1 MADEIKTLLYKVC
14 KATTIDE
21 LLSYEQ
27 DLSIAYNILAD
38 NLLENNEFY
47 ILNFEDIKIL
57 HDLNVHMMSYFGSL
71 FYKDCGVVFLEKYNP
86 KTLKFLDLSIL
97 FYSLQILKWI
107 KTDYWEDEVSR
118 NLFYEKDNSLF
129 LQLWN
134 YFNQIVNKND
144 EDDRYI
150 DNYSEQGKRKFYLD
164 DDHYEE
170 IMDISLNSF
179 KHSKYSCLIQSILGN
194 YRTRFNKYD
203 YILNYQPIFV
213 EVSYRYLL
221 SLI

>member
-118 NLFYEKDNSLF
+118 NLFYETDNSLF

-179 KHSKYSCLIQSILGN
+179 KYSKYSCLIQSILGN
-194 YRTRFNKYD
+194 YRTRFTKYK
-203 YILNYQPIFV
+203 YLLNYQPIFV
-213 EVSYRYLL
+213 EVTYRYLL
-221 SLI
+221 ALI

>member
-14 KATTIDE
+14 KATTVDE
-21 LLSYEQ
+21 MLSYEQ
-27 DLSIAYNILAD
+27 GLSNTYNSLAD

-47 ILNFEDIKIL
+47 ILNFEDIKML
-57 HDLNVHMMSYFGSL
+57 HDLNVPMMSYFGSS
-71 FYKDCGVVFLEKYNP
+71 FYKDCGVVFLEKYNS

-107 KTDYWEDEVSR
+107 KTDNWEDEVSR
-118 NLFYEKDNSLF
+118 NLFYEKNNSLF

-150 DNYSEQGKRKFYLD
+150 DTYSEQGKRKFYLD

-194 YRTRFNKYD
+194 YRTRFTKYKYLLD
-203 YILNYQPIFV
+203 YQPIFV
-213 EVSYRYLL
+213 EVTYRYLL
-221 SLI
+221 ALI

>member
-1 MADEIKTLLYKVC
+1 MASEIKTLLYKVC

-27 DLSIAYNILAD
+27 DLSTAYSTLAD

-47 ILNFEDIKIL
+47 ILNFEDIKML
-57 HDLNVHMMSYFGSL
+57 HDLNVPMMSYFGSS
-71 FYKDCGVVFLEKYNP
+71 FYKDCGVVFLEKYNS

-107 KTDYWEDEVSR
+107 KTDNWEDEVSR
-118 NLFYEKDNSLF
+118 NLFYEKNNSLF

-150 DNYSEQGKRKFYLD
+150 DTYSEQGKRKFYLD

-194 YRTRFNKYD
+194 YRTRFTKYKYLLD
-203 YILNYQPIFV
+203 YQPIFV
-213 EVSYRYLL
+213 EVTYRYLL
-221 SLI
+221 ALI

>member
-14 KATTIDE
+14 KATTVDE
-21 LLSYEQ
+21 MLSYEQ
-27 DLSIAYNILAD
+27 GLSNTYNSLAD
-38 NLLENNEFY
+38 HLLENNEFY

-57 HDLNVHMMSYFGSL
+57 HDLNVPMMSYFGSS

-118 NLFYEKDNSLF
+118 NLFYEKNNSLF

-134 YFNQIVNKND
+134 YFNQIVNKKD

-150 DNYSEQGKRKFYLD
+150 NTYSEQGKRKFYLD

-179 KHSKYSCLIQSILGN
+179 KHSKYSCLIQSILGT
-194 YRTRFNKYD
+194 YRTRFTKYKYLLD
-203 YILNYQPIFV
+203 YQPIFV
-213 EVSYRYLL
+213 EVTYRYLL
-221 SLI
+221 ALI

>member
-27 DLSIAYNILAD
+27 DLSITYNILAD

-71 FYKDCGVVFLEKYNP
+71 FYKDCGVVFLERYNP

-194 YRTRFNKYD
+194 YRTRFTKYK
-203 YILNYQPIFV
+203 YLLNYQPIFV
-213 EVSYRYLL
+213 EVTYRYLL
-221 SLI
+221 TLI

>member
-21 LLSYEQ
+21 ILSYEQ

-38 NLLENNEFY
+38 NLLENNKFY

-57 HDLNVHMMSYFGSL
+57 HDLNVYMMSYFGSL

-107 KTDYWEDEVSR
+107 KTDYWEDDVSR

-179 KHSKYSCLIQSILGN
+179 KHSKYSCLIQSILSN
-194 YRTRFNKYD
+194 YRTRFTKYK
-203 YILNYQPIFV
+203 YLLNYQPIFV
-213 EVSYRYLL
+213 EVTYRYLL
-221 SLI
+221 VLI

>member
-14 KATTIDE
+14 KATTVDE
-21 LLSYEQ
+21 MLSYEQ
-27 DLSIAYNILAD
+27 GLSNTYNSLAD
-38 NLLENNEFY
+38 HLLENNEFY

-57 HDLNVHMMSYFGSL
+57 HDLNVPMMSYFGSS

-144 EDDRYI
+144 KDDRYI

-194 YRTRFNKYD
+194 YRTRFTKYKYLLD
-203 YILNYQPIFV
+203 YQPIFV
-213 EVSYRYLL
+213 EVTYRYLL
-221 SLI
+221 ALI

>member
-14 KATTIDE
+14 KATTVDE
-21 LLSYEQ
+21 MLSYEQ
-27 DLSIAYNILAD
+27 DLSNTYNSLAD
-38 NLLENNEFY
+38 HLLENNDFY

-57 HDLNVHMMSYFGSL
+57 HDLNVPMMSYFGSS
-71 FYKDCGVVFLEKYNP
+71 FYKDCGVVFLEKYNS

-118 NLFYEKDNSLF
+118 NLFYEKNNSLF

-144 EDDRYI
+144 EADRYI
-150 DNYSEQGKRKFYLD
+150 DTYSEQGKRKFYLD

-194 YRTRFNKYD
+194 YRTRFTKYKYLLD
-203 YILNYQPIFV
+203 YQPIFV
-213 EVSYRYLL
+213 EVTYRYLL
-221 SLI
+221 ALI

>member
-27 DLSIAYNILAD
+27 DLSITYNILAD

-47 ILNFEDIKIL
+47 ILNFEDIKLL

-144 EDDRYI
+144 EDGRYI

-194 YRTRFNKYD
+194 YRTRFTKYK
-203 YILNYQPIFV
+203 YLLNYQPIFV
-213 EVSYRYLL
+213 EVTYRYLL

>member
-170 IMDISLNSF
+170 IMDISLNGF

-194 YRTRFNKYD
+194 YRTRFTKYK
-203 YILNYQPIFV
+203 YLLNYQPIFV
-213 EVSYRYLL
+213 EVTYKYLL
-221 SLI
+221 ALI

>member
-27 DLSIAYNILAD
+27 DLSISYNILAD

-71 FYKDCGVVFLEKYNP
+71 FYKDCGVVFLERYNP

-194 YRTRFNKYD
+194 YRTRFTKYK
-203 YILNYQPIFV
+203 YLLNYQPIFV
-213 EVSYRYLL
+213 EVTYRYLL
-221 SLI
+221 ALI

>member
-27 DLSIAYNILAD
+27 DLSTAYSTLAD

-47 ILNFEDIKIL
+47 ILNFEDIKML
-57 HDLNVHMMSYFGSL
+57 HDLNVPMMLYFGSS
-71 FYKDCGVVFLEKYNP
+71 FYKDCGVVFLEKYNS

-107 KTDYWEDEVSR
+107 KTDNWEDEVSR
-118 NLFYEKDNSLF
+118 NLFYEKNNSLF

-150 DNYSEQGKRKFYLD
+150 DTYSEQGKRKFYLD

-194 YRTRFNKYD
+194 YRTRFTKYKYLLD
-203 YILNYQPIFV
+203 YQPIFV
-213 EVSYRYLL
+213 EVTYRYLL
-221 SLI
+221 ALI

>member
-194 YRTRFNKYD
+194 YRTRFTKYK
-203 YILNYQPIFV
+203 YLLNYQPIFV
-213 EVSYRYLL
+213 EVTYRYLL
-221 SLI
+221 ALI

>member
-1 MADEIKTLLYKVC
+1 MVDEIKTLLYKVC

-27 DLSIAYNILAD
+27 GLSNTYNSLAD
-38 NLLENNEFY
+38 HLLENNEFY

-57 HDLNVHMMSYFGSL
+57 HDLNVPMMSYFGSL

-107 KTDYWEDEVSR
+107 KTDNWEDEVSR
-118 NLFYEKDNSLF
+118 NLFYEKNNSLF

-134 YFNQIVNKND
+134 CFNQIINKN
-144 EDDRYI
+144 EDDNRHI
-150 DNYSEQGKRKFYLD
+150 IQYSEQEIKKFYLD

-170 IMDISLNSF
+170 ILDLSLDSF
-179 KHSKYSCLIQSILGN
+179 KYSKYSCLIQSILGN

>member
-1 MADEIKTLLYKVC
+1 MTDEIKTLLYKVC
-14 KATTIDE
+14 KATTVDE
-21 LLSYEQ
+21 MLSYEQ
-27 DLSIAYNILAD
+27 DLSNTYNSLAD
-38 NLLENNEFY
+38 HLLENNEFY

-57 HDLNVHMMSYFGSL
+57 HDLNIPMMSYFGSS

-118 NLFYEKDNSLF
+118 NLFYEKNNSLF

-150 DNYSEQGKRKFYLD
+150 NTYSEQGKKKFYLD

-194 YRTRFNKYD
+194 YRTRFTKYKYLLD
-203 YILNYQPIFV
+203 YQPIFV
-213 EVSYRYLL
+213 EVTYRYLL
-221 SLI
+221 ALI

>member
-47 ILNFEDIKIL
+47 ILNFEDIKML
-57 HDLNVHMMSYFGSL
+57 HDLNVPMMSYFGSS
-71 FYKDCGVVFLEKYNP
+71 FYKDCGVVFLEKYNS

-97 FYSLQILKWI
+97 FYSLQILEWI
-107 KTDYWEDEVSR
+107 KTDNWEDEVSR
-118 NLFYEKDNSLF
+118 NLFYEKNNSLF

-150 DNYSEQGKRKFYLD
+150 DTYSEQGKRKFYLD

-194 YRTRFNKYD
+194 YRTRFTKYK
-203 YILNYQPIFV
+203 YLLNYQPIFV
-213 EVSYRYLL
+213 EVTYRYLL
-221 SLI
+221 ALI

>member
-14 KATTIDE
+14 KATTVDE
-21 LLSYEQ
+21 MLSYEQ
-27 DLSIAYNILAD
+27 GLSNTYNSLAD
-38 NLLENNEFY
+38 HLLENNEFY

-57 HDLNVHMMSYFGSL
+57 HDLNVPMMSYFGSS

-118 NLFYEKDNSLF
+118 NLFYEKNNSLF

-194 YRTRFNKYD
+194 YRTRFTKYKYLLD
-203 YILNYQPIFV
+203 YQPIFV
-213 EVSYRYLL
+213 EVTYRYLL
-221 SLI
+221 ALI

>member
-47 ILNFEDIKIL
+47 ILNFEDIKLL

-194 YRTRFNKYD
+194 YRTRFTKYK
-203 YILNYQPIFV
+203 YLLNYQPIFV
-213 EVSYRYLL
+213 EVTYRYLL
-221 SLI
+221 ALI

>member
-27 DLSIAYNILAD
+27 DLSTAYSTLAD

-47 ILNFEDIKIL
+47 ILNFEDIKML
-57 HDLNVHMMSYFGSL
+57 HDLNVPMMSYFGSS
-71 FYKDCGVVFLEKYNP
+71 FYKDCGVVFLEKYNS

-107 KTDYWEDEVSR
+107 KTDNWEDEVSR
-118 NLFYEKDNSLF
+118 NLFYEKNNSLF

-150 DNYSEQGKRKFYLD
+150 DTYSEQGKRKFYLD

-179 KHSKYSCLIQSILGN
+179 KHSKYSCLIHSILGN
-194 YRTRFNKYD
+194 YRTRFTKYKYLLD
-203 YILNYQPIFV
+203 YQPIFV
-213 EVSYRYLL
+213 EVTYRYLL

>member
-1 MADEIKTLLYKVC
+1 MTNQIKTLIYEVC
-14 KATTIDE
+14 KATTVDE
-21 LLSYEQ
+21 LLSYEE
-27 DLSIAYNILAD
+27 DLSKAYDALAD

-57 HDLNVHMMSYFGSL
+57 HDLNIPMMSYFESS
-71 FYKDCGVVFLEKYNP
+71 FYKDCGVIFLEKYNP

-97 FYSLQILKWI
+97 FYTLQILKWV

-150 DNYSEQGKRKFYLD
+150 DTYSEQGKGKFYLD

-194 YRTRFNKYD
+194 YRTRFTKYKYLLD
-203 YILNYQPIFV
+203 YQPIFV
-213 EVSYRYLL
+213 EVTYRYLL
-221 SLI
+221 ALI

>member
-27 DLSIAYNILAD
+27 DLSITYNILAD

-47 ILNFEDIKIL
+47 ILNFEDIKLL

-194 YRTRFNKYD
+194 YRTRFTKYK
-203 YILNYQPIFV
+203 YLLNYQPIFV
-213 EVSYRYLL
+213 EVTYRYLL

>member
-27 DLSIAYNILAD
+27 DLSIAYNMLAD

-47 ILNFEDIKIL
+47 ILNFEDIKLL
-57 HDLNVHMMSYFGSL
+57 HDLNVPMMSYFGSS
-71 FYKDCGVVFLEKYNP
+71 FYKDCGIVFLEKYNP

-194 YRTRFNKYD
+194 YRTRFTKYKYLLD
-203 YILNYQPIFV
+203 YQPIFV
-213 EVSYRYLL
+213 EVTYRYLL
-221 SLI
+221 ALI

>member
-27 DLSIAYNILAD
+27 DLSTAYSTLAD

-47 ILNFEDIKIL
+47 ILNFEDIKML
-57 HDLNVHMMSYFGSL
+57 HDLNVPMMSYFGSS
-71 FYKDCGVVFLEKYNP
+71 FYKDCGVVFLEKYNS

-107 KTDYWEDEVSR
+107 KTDNWEDEVSR
-118 NLFYEKDNSLF
+118 NLFYEKNNSLF

-150 DNYSEQGKRKFYLD
+150 DTYSEQGKRKFYLD

-194 YRTRFNKYD
+194 YRTRFTKYKYLLD
-203 YILNYQPIFV
+203 YQPIFV
-213 EVSYRYLL
+213 EVTYRYLL
-221 SLI
+221 ALI

>member
-14 KATTIDE
+14 KATTVDE
-21 LLSYEQ
+21 MLSYEQ
-27 DLSIAYNILAD
+27 GLSNTYNSLAD
-38 NLLENNEFY
+38 HLLENNEFY

-57 HDLNVHMMSYFGSL
+57 HDLNVPMMSYFGSS

-118 NLFYEKDNSLF
+118 NLFYEKNNSLF

-150 DNYSEQGKRKFYLD
+150 DNYSEQGKRQFYLD

-194 YRTRFNKYD
+194 YRTRFTKYKYLLD
-203 YILNYQPIFV
+203 YQPIFV
-213 EVSYRYLL
+213 EVTYRYLL
-221 SLI
+221 ALI

>member
-107 KTDYWEDEVSR
+107 KTDYWEDDVSR

-194 YRTRFNKYD
+194 YRTRFTKYK
-203 YILNYQPIFV
+203 YLLNYQPIFV
-213 EVSYRYLL
+213 EVTYRYLL
-221 SLI
+221 ALI

>member
-14 KATTIDE
+14 KATTVDE
-21 LLSYEQ
+21 MLSYEQ
-27 DLSIAYNILAD
+27 GLSNTYNSLAD
-38 NLLENNEFY
+38 HLLENNEFY

-57 HDLNVHMMSYFGSL
+57 HDLNVPMMSYFGSS
-71 FYKDCGVVFLEKYNP
+71 FYKDCGVVFLEKYNS

-118 NLFYEKDNSLF
+118 NLFYEKNNSLF

-150 DNYSEQGKRKFYLD
+150 DTYSEQGKRKFYLD

-170 IMDISLNSF
+170 IIDISLNSF

-194 YRTRFNKYD
+194 YRTRFTKYKYLLD
-203 YILNYQPIFV
+203 YQPIFV
-213 EVSYRYLL
+213 EVTYRYLL
-221 SLI
+221 ALI

>member
-27 DLSIAYNILAD
+27 GLSNTYNSLAD
-38 NLLENNEFY
+38 HLLENNEFY

-57 HDLNVHMMSYFGSL
+57 HDLNVPMMSYFRSL

-118 NLFYEKDNSLF
+118 NLFYEKDNNLF

-134 YFNQIVNKND
+134 YFNQIVNKNN

-194 YRTRFNKYD
+194 YRTRFTKYKYLLD
-203 YILNYQPIFV
+203 YQPIFV
-213 EVSYRYLL
+213 EVTYRYLL
-221 SLI
+221 ALI

>member
-71 FYKDCGVVFLEKYNP
+71 FYKDCGVVFLERYNP

-118 NLFYEKDNSLF
+118 NLFYEKNNSLF

-194 YRTRFNKYD
+194 YRTRFTKYK
-203 YILNYQPIFV
+203 YLLNYQPIFV
-213 EVSYRYLL
+213 EVTYRYLL
-221 SLI
+221 ALI

>member
-86 KTLKFLDLSIL
+86 KTLKFLNLSIL

-107 KTDYWEDEVSR
+107 KTDYWEDEVSH

>member
-21 LLSYEQ
+21 LSSYEQ

-144 EDDRYI
+144 EDNRYI

-194 YRTRFNKYD
+194 YRTRFTKYK
-203 YILNYQPIFV
+203 YLLNYQPIFV
-213 EVSYRYLL
+213 EVTYRYLL

>member
-21 LLSYEQ
+21 ILSYEQ

-194 YRTRFNKYD
+194 YRTRFTKYK
-203 YILNYQPIFV
+203 YLLNYQPIFV
-213 EVSYRYLL
+213 EVTYRYLL

>member
-1 MADEIKTLLYKVC
+1 MASEIKTLLC
-14 KATTIDE
+14 KICNITTVDE
-21 LLSYEQ
+21 LLSYEK
-27 DLSIAYNILAD
+27 DLSTAYSTLAD

-47 ILNFEDIKIL
+47 ILNFEDIKML
-57 HDLNVHMMSYFGSL
+57 HDLNVPMMSYFGSS
-71 FYKDCGVVFLEKYNP
+71 FYKDCGVVFLEKYNS

-107 KTDYWEDEVSR
+107 KTDNWEDDVSR
-118 NLFYEKDNSLF
+118 NLFYEKDNNLF

-150 DNYSEQGKRKFYLD
+150 DTYSEQGKRKFYLD

-194 YRTRFNKYD
+194 YRTRFTKYKYLLD
-203 YILNYQPIFV
+203 YQPIFV
-213 EVSYRYLL
+213 EVTYRYLL
-221 SLI
+221 ALI

>member
-1 MADEIKTLLYKVC
+1 MTNEIKTLIYEVC
-14 KATTIDE
+14 KATTVDE
-21 LLSYEQ
+21 LLSYEK
-27 DLSIAYNILAD
+27 DLSTAYSTLAN

-47 ILNFEDIKIL
+47 ILNFEDIKML
-57 HDLNVHMMSYFGSL
+57 HDLNVPMMSYFGSS
-71 FYKDCGVVFLEKYNP
+71 FYKDCGVVFLEKYNS

-107 KTDYWEDEVSR
+107 KTDNWEDDVSR
-118 NLFYEKDNSLF
+118 NLFYEKNNSLF

-150 DNYSEQGKRKFYLD
+150 DTYSEQGKRKFYLD

-170 IMDISLNSF
+170 IMDISLNNF

-194 YRTRFNKYD
+194 YRTRFTKYKYLLD
-203 YILNYQPIFV
+203 YQPIFV
-213 EVSYRYLL
+213 EVTYRYLL